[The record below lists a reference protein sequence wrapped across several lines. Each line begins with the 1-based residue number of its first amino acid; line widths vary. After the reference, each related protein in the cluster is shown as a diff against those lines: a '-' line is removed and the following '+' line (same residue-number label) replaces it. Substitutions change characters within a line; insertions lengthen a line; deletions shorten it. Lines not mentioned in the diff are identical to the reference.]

1 MLLQRLLGAQRGQEA
16 SASAGSS
23 RHRCAQITSA
33 ISTHRVRVTASEHL
47 LLLWLLLVVVL
58 RGASD
63 GGLLRLLLL
72 RLVLVANLAAVVHT
86 IHSGVLQLRAGVI
99 SSSQTVHLVVVH
111 EVHKPVA
118 FGAVECLK

>member
-63 GGLLRLLLL
+63 GGLLRLL
-72 RLVLVANLAAVVHT
+72 RLVLIANLAAVVHT